1 MKQTLLLT
9 KINRLVSIIGI
20 YKELMGLRILDF
32 RSADS
37 QTVST
42 LLDTHD
48 KDLKK
53 SGTCGLTITVP
64 VFIYLTRFGVL
75 MA

>member
-1 MKQTLLLT
+1 
-9 KINRLVSIIGI
+9 
-20 YKELMGLRILDF
+20 MGLRVLDF